1 MPALMHGGPRGFM
14 SQTTKEDSESGRARW
29 ERTWNQRLSRSI
41 MFVSLG
47 TFFFVGGV
55 IIAAAFGFLGSTGN
69 LIDWL
74 GRNEPFRLFFVVIGA
89 LVAVIG
95 FIVGVVGRFGAF
107 NVLRFEKVSSTSK
120 TMKEV
125 LHDEARRPMG
135 RP

>member
-1 MPALMHGGPRGFM
+1 M
-14 SQTTKEDSESGRARW
+14 SQSGREESESGRARW

-47 TFFFVGGV
+47 TLFFVGGL
-55 IIAAAFGFLGSTGN
+55 IIAAAFGFLGSTES
-69 LIDWL
+69 LVSWL
-74 GRNEPFRLFFVVIGA
+74 SRNEPFRIFFVVIGA
-89 LVAVIG
+89 LVGVIG
-95 FIVGVVGRFGAF
+95 LIVGVVGRFGAF

-125 LHDEARRPMG
+125 MREEARRPIG